1 MFRNALFA
9 SVIALGA
16 AGAAHAQVPDTAG
29 VAAPAASAAP
39 SASTSAKAKY
49 LECEFSK
56 RRAIRRDAP
65 RCKKNLGKSRWIVVS
80 GNWKQELTV
89 HDRSDDAV
97 FDGKGTA
104 TFTAG
109 GLNGNSRFP
118 SRSRPVRSM
127 VSTRPAGVELEGSS
141 TGGWRTRSRYYPC
154 GMTIPESWKP
164 NGFGGIFILSGK
176 RVRVQWVIGAI
187 GFRCDTPYGIPSPD
201 FPDPVSSYSLKRFRN
216 KRIVRLP
223 IKFDFTDN
231 RGSMRARVTYTGIAR
246 LRRYR

>member
-1 MFRNALFA
+1 MKTPARLP
-9 SVIALGA
+9 ILA
-16 AGAAHAQVPDTAG
+16 AAAISMGV
-29 VAAPAASAAP
+29 VAAVPSVASA
-39 SASTSAKAKY
+39 KY
-49 LECEFSK
+49 KECEFSK
-56 RRAIRRDAP
+56 RAAIKHNAP

-80 GNWKQELTV
+80 GNWKEELTV
-89 HDRSDDAV
+89 HDVNGDAV
-97 FDGKGTA
+97 FDGKGSA
-104 TFTAG
+104 TFQAF

-118 SRSRPVRSM
+118 SRRTPVRSM
-127 VSTRPAGVELEGSS
+127 TSARRNGTELEGSS

-187 GFRCDTPYGIPSPD
+187 GFKCDTPYGVPSPD
-201 FPDPVSSYSLKRFRN
+201 FPDPMSSYSLKRFRN

-223 IKFDFTDN
+223 FKFDFTDDS
-231 RGSMRARVTYTGIAR
+231 GSLSARVTYKGIAR